1 MQTGYE
7 THRVSHSMGT
17 GGFFPGDKAAGA

>member
-1 MQTGYE
+1 MQIGYK
-7 THRVSHSMGT
+7 TQRVSHSMGT